1 MSQRYQEIR
10 GGPGMTGFLSSVRHA
25 IADGRVIVPLVAGIC
40 LLALVVI
47 LKNVLQV
54 PAERL
59 TGDMILYII
68 LYMGFIVTYP
78 LHGPGAESAQRAA
91 VWSGIIVLIT
101 LGIIGVNA
109 L

>member
-1 MSQRYQEIR
+1 
-10 GGPGMTGFLSSVRHA
+10 MTGVLSSVRHT
-25 IADGRVIVPLVAGIC
+25 IADGRVIVPLTAGIC
-40 LLALVVI
+40 LVLLVVV
-47 LKNVLQV
+47 LRNVLQV

-78 LHGPGAESAQRAA
+78 LHGPGAASLQRAA
-91 VWSGIIVLIT
+91 TWSGIIILLT
-101 LGIIGVNA
+101 LGILGVSA

>member
-1 MSQRYQEIR
+1 
-10 GGPGMTGFLSSVRHA
+10 MTGIFSSVRQA

-40 LLALVVI
+40 LVGLVVV

-68 LYMGFIVTYP
+68 LYTGFIVSYP
-78 LHGPGAESAQRAA
+78 LHGPGAVSLQRAA
-91 VWSGIIVLIT
+91 IWSGIIILLT